1 VLQLELELHDLEAE
15 AAWAQ
20 GFRRQLQE
28 ALE

>member
-1 VLQLELELHDLEAE
+1 VRQLELELHDLEAQ
-15 AAWAQ
+15 AARAK